1 MQPCK
6 MYLNRENISVEAV
19 VQMFKKT
26 FYNGD
31 FTILYNLVD

>member
-6 MYLNRENISVEAV
+6 TYLNRESVNAGWSC
-19 VQMFKKT
+19 KYLKT

-31 FTILYNLVD
+31 FSILYNLVD